1 MLATEAVKNDADAID
16 AIIRELNGHDGRER
30 AIQADNRIEMATDED
45 YYDGKQWNIDDK
57 AELEERGQPAN
68 TYNECKPMVQWILG
82 TEKRARTDWKIV
94 PRAEDDV
101 KPAAAKT
108 KLFKYISDIN
118 KAEYQRSMAF
128 ADAIKAGLGWIKV
141 AAEYDEFGKVRIVFK
156 HCPWRE
162 FWIDSRSRQPDYS
175 DARYL
180 IRSRYVDED
189 DAVAF
194 WPDKAALI
202 RAEAQSDRAITT
214 PDVSGDPLED
224 EFVGQSHA
232 SSGGTERKLV
242 LVKEAW
248 YRKTERVQII
258 RSPGHE
264 LDGQRFNKKDAM
276 HAMALEN
283 GDIDVVWA
291 NRKNVYV
298 CIWLNE
304 HLLHHQATPYKHDR
318 FPYVPVWGER
328 FGSNG
333 QPYGAIRQAR
343 DPQDSLNK
351 RLSKALY
358 LLCTR
363 RVVMDDDAVEDLDEL
378 EEELARP
385 DSIIKKKKG
394 ADLEIIENATLASG
408 HIDLAN
414 RDSAQIR
421 VSTGVTGEN
430 LGIET
435 NATSGVAM
443 QRRQEQGTV
452 VTTTLFDNYRLATQ
466 LSGEIVLSLIEQFM
480 TEQMKFRVTGA
491 RNKDEFITV
500 NDGTPENDIT
510 RSQADFIV
518 AEQDWNASIRQAMS
532 IELMRLAGSSSL
544 PPQAM
549 MILAISSLELSDL
562 PNKDDMVSDL
572 RKALNL
578 PNPNASEE
586 EQAAEKDAAD
596 LKAQLQQKM
605 VELDLALKEAN
616 VRKADASAQRDTAA
630 AQASK
635 LDAVIKAFET
645 AGIITARG
653 DLAPAADELLKK
665 LSTITAEEE
674 AEPPAADAAPA
685 PEGLA
690 PVSDQS
696 AVGNDQ
702 GSISAQQP

>member
-1 MLATEAVKNDADAID
+1 VGASSTED
-16 AIIRELNGHDGRER
+16 IIRELNGHDGRER
-30 AIQADNRIEMATDED
+30 AIQADNRHEMATDED
-45 YYDGKQWNIDDK
+45 YYDGIQWNADDK

-82 TEKRARTDWKIV
+82 TEKRSRTDWKIV

-128 ADAIKAGLGWIKV
+128 ADAIKAGLGWLRV
-141 AAEYDEFGKVRIVFK
+141 AAEYDEFGKPKIVYK
-156 HCPWRE
+156 HCSWRE

-180 IRSRYVDED
+180 IRSRYIDVM
-189 DAVAF
+189 DAKSF
-194 WPDKAALI
+194 WPKHAATIDL
-202 RAEAQSDRAITT
+202 EAQSDRAIST
-214 PDVSGDPLED
+214 PDVSDDPLED
-224 EFVGQSHA
+224 EFYGSNHA
-232 SSGGTERKLV
+232 NSGGNERKLV
-242 LVKEAW
+242 LVREGW
-248 YRKTERVQII
+248 YRKSERVQLL
-258 RSPGHE
+258 RGMDHP
-264 LDGQRFNKKDAM
+264 LDGQEYDKTNVM
-276 HAMALEN
+276 HAMAVEN
-283 GDIDVVWA
+283 REVDLIWVT
-291 NRKNVYV
+291 RKKVYV
-298 CIWLNE
+298 CIWINE
-304 HLLHHQATPYKHDR
+304 TCLHHQATPYKHDR

-328 FGSNG
+328 FGRNG

-363 RVVMDDDAVEDLDEL
+363 RVVMDEDAVENLDEL
-378 EEELARP
+378 EDELARS

-394 ADLEIIENATLASG
+394 SDLEIIENAQLAAG
-408 HIDLAN
+408 HIDMAN

-435 NATSGVAM
+435 NATSGIAM

-452 VTTTLFDNYRLATQ
+452 VTTTVFDNLRLATQ
-466 LSGEIVLSLIEQFM
+466 ISGEMVLSLIEQFI
-480 TEQMKFRVTGA
+480 TEQMQFRITGA

-518 AEQDWNASIRQAMS
+518 AEQDWNASIRQSMS

-544 PPQAM
+544 PAPAM
-549 MILAISSLELSDL
+549 MVLAISSLELSDL
-562 PNKDDMVSDL
+562 PNKDDMVADL

-586 EQAAEKDAAD
+586 EQIAEKDAAD
-596 LKAQLQQKM
+596 LQAQLQQQM
-605 VELDLALKEAN
+605 VELDMRLKEAS
-616 VRKADASAQRDTAA
+616 VHKAEASAQRDLAF
-630 AQASK
+630 AQNHK
-635 LDAVIKAFET
+635 LEALVKAFET

-653 DLAPAADELLKK
+653 DLAPAADEVLRN
-665 LSTITAEEE
+665 LSTITAEE
-674 AEPPAADAAPA
+674 APPAAPQAEQEMQPGI
-685 PEGLA
+685 P
-690 PVSDQS
+690 DQS
-696 AVGNDQ
+696 QAGNDQ
-702 GSISAQQP
+702 ASISAQQP

>member
-1 MLATEAVKNDADAID
+1 MGSLSTKAID
-16 AIIRELNGHDGRER
+16 GVIRELNGHDGRER
-30 AIQADNRIEMATDED
+30 AIQADNRHEMATDED
-45 YYDGKQWNIDDK
+45 YYDGIQWNAEDK
-57 AELEERGQPAN
+57 QELEERGQPAN

-128 ADAIKAGLGWIKV
+128 ADAIKSGLGWLKV
-141 AAEYDEFGKVRIVFK
+141 AAENDEYGRPRIVYK
-156 HCPWRE
+156 YCSWRE

-180 IRSRYVDED
+180 IRRRYIDVD
-189 DAVAF
+189 DAKAF
-194 WPDKAALI
+194 WPDKAVAIDL
-202 RAEAQSDRAITT
+202 EAQSDRAITT
-214 PDVSGDPLED
+214 PDVSDDPLED
-224 EFVGQSHA
+224 EFYGSNHA
-232 SSGGTERKLV
+232 SSGGNERKLV
-242 LVKEAW
+242 LVREGW
-248 YRKTERVQII
+248 YRKNERVQII
-258 RSPGHE
+258 RGMDHP
-264 LDGQRFNKKDAM
+264 LDGQLYDKSNVM
-276 HAMALEN
+276 HAMAVEN
-283 GDIDVVWA
+283 REIDLVWV
-291 NRKNVYV
+291 NRKTVYV
-298 CIWLNE
+298 CIWINE
-304 HLLHHQATPYKHDR
+304 TCLHHQKTPYKHDR

-328 FGSNG
+328 FGRNG

-363 RVVMDDDAVEDLDEL
+363 RVVMDEDAVEDLDAL
-378 EEELARP
+378 EDELARA
-385 DSIIKKKKG
+385 DSIIKKKSG
-394 ADLEIIENATLASG
+394 ADFEIIENGTLAAG
-408 HIDLAN
+408 HIDMAN

-435 NATSGVAM
+435 NATSGIAM

-452 VTTTLFDNYRLATQ
+452 VTTTLFDNLRLATQ
-466 LSGEIVLSLIEQFM
+466 ISGEMVLSLIEQFM
-480 TEQMKFRVTGA
+480 TEQFQFRITGA
-491 RNKDEFITV
+491 RNKDEFITI

-518 AEQDWNASIRQAMS
+518 AEQDWNASIRQSMS

-578 PNPNASEE
+578 PNPNATEE
-586 EQAAEKDAAD
+586 EQLAEKDAAD
-596 LKAQLQQKM
+596 LQAQLQQKM
-605 VELDLALKEAN
+605 VELDMKLKEAN
-616 VRKADASAQRDTAA
+616 VQKAEASAQRDMAF
-630 AQASK
+630 AQNHK
-635 LDAVIKAFET
+635 LEALVKAFET

-653 DLAPAADELLKK
+653 DLAPAADEVLRN
-665 LSTITAEEE
+665 LSQITAESQ
-674 AEPPAADAAPA
+674 PDQDAAPEEQEML
-685 PEGLA
+685 P

-696 AVGNDQ
+696 VVMNDQ
-702 GSISAQQP
+702 VSNSAQPQP